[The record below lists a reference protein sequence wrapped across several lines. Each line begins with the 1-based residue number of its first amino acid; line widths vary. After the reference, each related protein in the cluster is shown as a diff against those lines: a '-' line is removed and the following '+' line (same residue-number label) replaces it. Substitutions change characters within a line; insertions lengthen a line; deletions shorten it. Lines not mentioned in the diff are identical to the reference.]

1 MKNKSEI
8 FKALSS
14 VTQVGLTVL
23 SPIAACL
30 IISNFIV
37 TKFGLPEYVTAIAV
51 GLGAVSGFYSM
62 IKYLTAITKNNGAS
76 KNDR

>member
-1 MKNKSEI
+1 MKNKGEI
-8 FKALSS
+8 LKALSA

-30 IISNFIV
+30 IISNYIV
-37 TKFGLPEYVTAIAV
+37 VSFTLPRYIIAIGV

-62 IKYLTAITKNNGAS
+62 IKFLLALTGNKKN
-76 KNDR
+76 K

>member
-1 MKNKSEI
+1 MRNKNEI

-30 IISNFIV
+30 IISNYIV
-37 TKFGLPEYVTAIAV
+37 KKFNLPGYIIAIAV
-51 GLGAVSGFYSM
+51 GLGAVSGFLSM
-62 IKYLTAITKNNGAS
+62 IKYLIAVTKS
-76 KNDR
+76 KK